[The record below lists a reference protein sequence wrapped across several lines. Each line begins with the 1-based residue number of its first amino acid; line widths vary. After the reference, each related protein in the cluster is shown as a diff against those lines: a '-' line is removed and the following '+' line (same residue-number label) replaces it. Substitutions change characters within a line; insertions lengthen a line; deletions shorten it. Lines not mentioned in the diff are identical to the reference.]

1 MMRFYDKQKNNER
14 IQTLADALA
23 RRDNTPIN
31 TGSVNANIGGN
42 VNNTSVADGATGL
55 VNGATGL
62 YNGLKQ
68 SGLFDG
74 HNDGAIAHGIRDYID
89 GSNLTDS
96 PTYNNI
102 TGAGTGDN
110 MIDSIAS
117 NGASGSFNAVPLI
130 GNAIGGLNGFA
141 STGNW
146 KDGIQGAFGTGS
158 KDSAN
163 RYAQQL
169 HNEQDR
175 YYNGQGYL
183 GQLPILY

>member
-1 MMRFYDKQKNNER
+1 MRFYDKQKNNER
-14 IQTLADALA
+14 IQTLANALA

-74 HNDGAIAHGIRDYID
+74 HNDGAIAHGIRDYIG
-89 GSNLTDS
+89 GSNLSDS
-96 PTYNNI
+96 PTFNNI

-110 MIDSIAS
+110 IIDSIVNSGA
-117 NGASGSFNAVPLI
+117 NGSYNAVPLI
-130 GNAIGGLNGFA
+130 GN
-141 STGNW
+141 
-146 KDGIQGAFGTGS
+146 FGKNS
-158 KDSAN
+158 KDSDIMQGLKGTAN
-163 RYAQQL
+163 GAL
-169 HNEQDR
+169 S
-175 YYNGQGYL
+175 GLAVGGPIGAAIGAGL
-183 GQLPILY
+183 GLGSSFLDDF

>member
-1 MMRFYDKQKNNER
+1 MRFYDKQKNNER

-102 TGAGTGDN
+102 YLGK
-110 MIDSIAS
+110 
-117 NGASGSFNAVPLI
+117 FNDI
-130 GNAIGGLNGFA
+130 
-141 STGNW
+141 
-146 KDGIQGAFGTGS
+146 
-158 KDSAN
+158 DSAN

>member
-31 TGSVNANIGGN
+31 TGSVNANIGGD

-110 MIDSIAS
+110 FLKVVD
-117 NGASGSFNAVPLI
+117 NYFN
-130 GNAIGGLNGFA
+130 
-141 STGNW
+141 TGKYLGKFN
-146 KDGIQGAFGTGS
+146 DIN
-158 KDSAN
+158 SAN